1 MPARNSYLE
10 PSSVRRILLI
20 CSVMRTFKNNESC
33 PAEIYSQAG
42 DELGVKRESLAKIMQ
57 RASEFGFMVK
67 VSGKLGTKIVYR
79 CVSYSDADRIA
90 EQLTDSYYNHMQDKS
105 MMASS
110 VRPKSKVVNK
120 AEKPSIREAL
130 SIMGKLNGVN
140 HAS

>member
-1 MPARNSYLE
+1 MPFKKSYLE
-10 PSSVRRILLI
+10 PNSINRILLI

-33 PAEIYSQAG
+33 PAEIYHQAG

-79 CVSYSDADRIA
+79 CVSYSEADRIA
-90 EQLTDSYYNHMQDKS
+90 EELTDSYYDHMHDKS
-105 MMASS
+105 MMAAS
-110 VRPKSKVVNK
+110 VRPKSKVVKK